1 VTSGSCEVDRK
12 RTSERASERA
22 TGRFHASVSAASPA
36 ASERVRTFCT
46 TRIRRCADS
55 RRSLASSLSLSLS
68 LSLARVAQQ
77 GRRYQSISPTI
88 FDRESAPPPPPRC
101 VHSCRHSRDA
111 RNRGIPL
118 AETNRGTRTAER
130 VVSRSDGNQF
140 FAQGHRAFK
149 FSEAAGTLRPNGSS
163 QTDPAIL
170 RFPPES
176 CLNLPRQTREGSHS
190 AIDATRVKGSRKTSS
205 M

>member
-1 VTSGSCEVDRK
+1 MRGFPS
-12 RTSERASERA
+12 
-22 TGRFHASVSAASPA
+22 F
-36 ASERVRTFCT
+36 
-46 TRIRRCADS
+46 S
-55 RRSLASSLSLSLS
+55 RLFSLSLSLS
-68 LSLARVAQQ
+68 FPRASCTTRAPLSVH
-77 GRRYQSISPTI
+77 QSDNLRS
-88 FDRESAPPPPPRC
+88 RERATPPPRC